1 MFSLNRNA
9 QILVVAASFV
19 QLLAVTIADIKV
31 GQDFGVLLFYLIPIA
46 WCAVLSGRFP
56 ALFVA
61 VCCAS
66 CRFGV
71 KLVEDI
77 KSSSRSEL
85 VWNTASELL
94 FFLIFTVMLLKM
106 HQLFEEERALA
117 RTDNLTR
124 LLNARAFCEVV
135 AAERERLRR
144 YDRTLSLVYFDLDNF
159 KSVND
164 RLGHHVGDALLRT
177 IGDTMRANV
186 RQVDQA
192 ARLGG
197 DEFAILLPE
206 TDDDG
211 ARVVLERLRTRMLQA
226 MEQKHW
232 PVTCSMGC
240 VTFREV
246 PPSPEFMLQ
255 TADAAMYRSKKGGK
269 NQLTMEIWEPDAPS
283 PETG

>member
-1 MFSLNRNA
+1 MVTLNRSA

-31 GQDFGVLLFYLIPIA
+31 GQEFGVLLFYLIPIA

-71 KLVEDI
+71 NLVVEI
-77 KSSSRSEL
+77 NSSSRPEL

-177 IGDTMRANV
+177 VGDTMRANV

-211 ARVVLERLRTRMLQA
+211 ARIVLERLRSRLLLA